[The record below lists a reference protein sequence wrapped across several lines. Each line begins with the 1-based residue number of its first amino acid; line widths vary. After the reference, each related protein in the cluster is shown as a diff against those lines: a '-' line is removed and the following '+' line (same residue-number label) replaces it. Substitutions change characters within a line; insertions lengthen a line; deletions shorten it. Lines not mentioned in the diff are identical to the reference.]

1 MHTSRLMSVKGFRMR
16 LTSLLIGLAAL
27 SANPALAQLPPDLAL
42 VQQASGFSDITGIRA
57 PPVPGSR
64 LWVLEQSGRARILQG
79 STINATPW
87 LRLCASAAAG
97 CFVPPGGFTSG
108 GERGLLGMAFHP
120 AYASNRQVYINYTNG
135 GGNTVIA
142 RVQTDAGNPDLAD
155 TATFATLMTISQD
168 FSNHNGGDLHF
179 GGDGFLYIGMGDGG
193 SGNDPCARSQTL
205 VPAQLCNGVANDGQA
220 GCPTNASCGPASRG
234 NSRALLGKMVR
245 IDVDNTTPAGTNR
258 LCGAAA
264 NGSAP
269 YAIPADNPFATTTS
283 NCAEVW
289 ALGLRNPFR
298 FSFDRETKDMLIG
311 DVGQGAREEVNF
323 EASTSLGG
331 RNYGW
336 RCREG
341 TRPNLSN
348 APVCDQPS
356 VFDEPI
362 FELCREANLGT
373 CPAPFTSTCSITGGY
388 RYRGPAPSLQ
398 GLYFFGDFCEGI
410 IRVATEAEGGGWSQQ
425 SWISSGGNIRTFGE
439 DAIGNVYVGTASTV
453 SLITGTLP
461 TNTIFINGFEA
472 P

>member
-1 MHTSRLMSVKGFRMR
+1 MR
-16 LTSLLIGLAAL
+16 STKILIGLALLLAK
-27 SANPALAQLPPDLAL
+27 PALAQLPPDLAL
-42 VQQASGFSDITGIRA
+42 VQQSAGFTDITGIRA
-57 PPVPGSR
+57 PPAPGSR

-79 STINATPW
+79 STISATPY

-120 AYASNRQVYINYTNG
+120 SYASNRQVYINYTNG

-142 RVQTDAGNPDLAD
+142 RLQTSSVNPELAD
-155 TATFATLMTISQD
+155 TATFSIVLTISQD

-193 SGNDPCARSQTL
+193 SANDPCARSQTL
-205 VPAQLCNGVANDGQA
+205 DPALLCNGVANDGQV
-220 GCPTNASCGPASRG
+220 GCASNASCGPVSRG
-234 NSRALLGKMVR
+234 ISRALLGKMLR
-245 IDVDNTTPAGTNR
+245 IDVDNSTPAGTNR
-258 LCGAAA
+258 LCAAA
-264 NGSAP
+264 ADGSAP
-269 YAIPADNPFATTTS
+269 YAIPSSNPFASTTS

-298 FSFDRETKDMLIG
+298 FSFDRETKDLLIG
-311 DVGQGAREEVNF
+311 DVGQGAREEVDF
-323 EASTSLGG
+323 ESASSLGG

-341 TRPNLSN
+341 TLSNLTN
-348 APVCDQPS
+348 APVCNQPG
-356 VFDEPI
+356 VFDGPI
-362 FELCREANLGT
+362 FEYDHGGGR
-373 CPAPFTSTCSITGGY
+373 CSITGGY

-410 IRVATEAEGGGWSQQ
+410 IRVATEAEGGSWSQQ
-425 SWISSGGNIRTFGE
+425 TWLSSGGNIRSFGE
-439 DAIGNVYVGTASTV
+439 DAIGNVYVGTATTV

-461 TNTIFINGFEA
+461 SNTIFINGFEA

>member
-1 MHTSRLMSVKGFRMR
+1 MKLNAMLISLA
-16 LTSLLIGLAAL
+16 LLIAQ
-27 SANPALAQLPPDLAL
+27 PALAQLPPDLTL
-42 VQQASGFSDITGIRA
+42 VPQASGFTEITAMRA
-57 PPVPGSR
+57 PPAPGSR

-108 GERGLLGMAFHP
+108 NERGLLGMAFHP

-142 RVQTDAGNPDLAD
+142 RVLTSAGNPDLAD
-155 TATFATLMTISQD
+155 TTTFTTLLTISQD

-179 GGDGFLYIGMGDGG
+179 GGDGYLYIGMGDGG
-193 SGNDPCARSQTL
+193 SANDPCARSQTL
-205 VPAQLCNGVANDGQA
+205 DPAQLCNGVSNDGQV
-220 GCPTNASCGPASRG
+220 GCPNNSSCGPVGRG
-234 NSRALLGKMVR
+234 PSRALLGKMLR
-245 IDVDNTTPAGTNR
+245 IDVDNTTPAGANR
-258 LCGAAA
+258 LCADAAD
-264 NGSAP
+264 GSAP
-269 YAIPADNPFATTTS
+269 YAIPSDNPFASTTS

-298 FSFDRETKDMLIG
+298 FSFDRETKDMYIG

-323 EASTSLGG
+323 ESSSSQGG

-341 TRPNLSN
+341 TLSNLTN

-356 VFDEPI
+356 VFDGPI
-362 FELCREANLGT
+362 FEYDHGGGR
-373 CPAPFTSTCSITGGY
+373 CSIAGGY

-425 SWISSGGNIRTFGE
+425 TWITSGGNIRSFGE
-439 DAIGNVYVGTASTV
+439 DAVGNVYVATTSINPTTSTV
-453 SLITGTLP
+453 FLITGTLP
-461 TNTIFINGFEA
+461 TNTIFSNGFEA

>member
-1 MHTSRLMSVKGFRMR
+1 MGLAFAKGLSMR
-16 LTSLLIGLAAL
+16 LNTFLVVLALLIAK
-27 SANPALAQLPPDLAL
+27 PAVAQLPPDLVL
-42 VQQASGFSDITGIRA
+42 VPQASGFTDITAVRA
-57 PPVPGSR
+57 PPALGSR

-79 STINATPW
+79 STISATPY
-87 LRLCASAAAG
+87 LRLCASASAG
-97 CFVPPGGFTSG
+97 CFVPAGGFTSG

-120 AYASNRQVYINYTNG
+120 NYASNRQVYINYTNG
-135 GGNTVIA
+135 AGNTVIA
-142 RVQTDAGNPDLAD
+142 RMLTAAGNPDLAD
-155 TATFATLMTISQD
+155 TATFTILLTISQD
-168 FSNHNGGDLHF
+168 FNNHNGGDLHF

-205 VPAQLCNGVANDGQA
+205 DPAQLCNGVANDGQA
-220 GCPTNASCGPASRG
+220 GCPINASCGPIGRG
-234 NSRALLGKMVR
+234 PSRALLGKMLR
-245 IDVDNTTPAGTNR
+245 IDVDNSTPAGANR
-258 LCGAAA
+258 LCADAAD
-264 NGSAP
+264 GSAP
-269 YAIPADNPFATTTS
+269 YAIPNDNPFASNTS

-298 FSFDRETKDMLIG
+298 FSFDRETKDMFIA

-323 EASTSLGG
+323 EASSSLGG

-341 TRPNLSN
+341 TRPNQSN
-348 APVCDQPS
+348 APACNQPS

-362 FELCREANLGT
+362 FELCREANVNT

-398 GLYFFGDFCEGI
+398 GLYFFGDFCESI
-410 IRVATEAEGGGWSQQ
+410 IRVATETGGSWSQQ
-425 SWISSGGNIRTFGE
+425 TWTPSGGNIRSFGE
-439 DAIGNVYVGTASTV
+439 DAIGNVYIATASTV

-461 TNTIFINGFEA
+461 SNTIFINGFEA